1 MAKITIET
9 DDISEARSLLDA
21 LETRGTTTTPA
32 TTTPTQAIQTTPEA
46 RVDPNAAADT
56 PDLDSNGMSWNAE
69 IHTSTKTL
77 NADGSWK
84 AARGKADEAKAAVS
98 AFKAG
103 GGNVTAPETA
113 PAAGMPTGMP
123 AAGGMPGAAPAAD
136 TRDMAPPVTQATLEE
151 KIIGMMGRGQL
162 AQDKYAELLTKH
174 GIDLADP
181 SAVLSTNETLRAAL
195 YADCCEIEP
204 EAP

>member
-21 LETRGTTTTPA
+21 LETRTDTPSA
-32 TTTPTQAIQTTPEA
+32 TPTQAIQTAPEA
-46 RVDPNAAADT
+46 REDPNVTADA
-56 PDLDSNGMSWNAE
+56 PDLDSNGMSWDAE
-69 IHTSTKTL
+69 IHTSTKTM
-77 NADGSWK
+77 NTDGSWK
-84 AARGKADEAKAAVS
+84 AARGKAEEAKAAVA

-103 GGNVTAPETA
+103 GGNVTATA
-113 PAAGMPTGMP
+113 TTGMPTGMP
-123 AAGGMPGAAPAAD
+123 AAGGMPGATPAGE
-136 TRDMAPPVTQATLEE
+136 TRDMAPPVTQAALEE

-174 GIDLADP
+174 GIDLSDP